1 MGRIT
6 AIAVTAVTIATV
18 LSGCSISRSPYCQAV
33 EDHQELLSSF
43 DSDRSD
49 AGYTAYA
56 RALAAIAAEAP
67 AETQKDWKKLADVTQ
82 AVVTAHTEVGFKLED
97 MDSKSKREGL
107 SAGDIESINAA
118 YKAFNDTVDQRKAV
132 VADAD
137 KTCDITLK

>member
-1 MGRIT
+1 M
-6 AIAVTAVTIATV
+6 
-18 LSGCSISRSPYCQAV
+18 
-33 EDHQELLSSF
+33 
-43 DSDRSD
+43 
-49 AGYTAYA
+49 
-56 RALAAIAAEAP
+56 
-67 AETQKDWKKLADVTQ
+67 TQ